1 MKEIKSKPF
10 IAVIVIAAI
19 AISLILAFF
28 LLKKPN
34 ESSEQSPPPEII
46 TQARIENIIDV
57 DRLATFEAIYNGI
70 ASVQNPKKP
79 EETDYHVSYEATV
92 KAGINFEDVEINV
105 DNEKKIINISLPPV
119 EINDINVDITS
130 FDYIFINEDANTSTV
145 SEQAYKKCIE
155 DVENES
161 GSEKEIYTIAEENAK
176 NIIEALIV
184 PFVQQLDN
192 EYKIEIVVK

>member
-1 MKEIKSKPF
+1 MEKIKSKSF
-10 IAVIVIAAI
+10 LAVIII
-19 AISLILAFF
+19 TAISLTLAFF
-28 LLKKPN
+28 VFKKPN

-57 DRLATFEAIYNGI
+57 NRLSTFEAIYNGI

>member
-1 MKEIKSKPF
+1 MKDIKSKPF
-10 IAVIVIAAI
+10 IAVIIAAI

>member
-1 MKEIKSKPF
+1 MKDIKSKPF
-10 IAVIVIAAI
+10 IAVIIIAAI